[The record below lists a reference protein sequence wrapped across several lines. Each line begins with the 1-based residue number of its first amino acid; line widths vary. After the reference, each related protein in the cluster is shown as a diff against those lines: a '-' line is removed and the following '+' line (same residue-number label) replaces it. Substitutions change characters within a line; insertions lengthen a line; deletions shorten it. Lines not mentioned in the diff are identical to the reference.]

1 MMKLLANRTEAGKLL
16 AIKLANY
23 ANLYNGLVLALPRG
37 GVPVGFEIARALN
50 LPLDIFLVRKLGTPR
65 SKELA
70 MGAIALGGV
79 RVVNEGIMQWQHLS
93 PKDLE
98 QITATEQKELE
109 RRDKLYRGDRPFPD
123 VRNRTIILV
132 DDGVATGATLRVA
145 IVGLKQQQVASIIV
159 AVPVACISICEEL
172 GKEVEQV
179 VCLNRP
185 EHLSSI
191 SVWYQDFSQT
201 TDEEVRYLLDK
212 SQSFVP
218 QV

>member
-1 MMKLLANRTEAGKLL
+1 MKLLANRTEAGKLL

-159 AVPVACISICEEL
+159 AVPVACISVCEEL

>member
-159 AVPVACISICEEL
+159 AVPVACISVCEEL

>member
-79 RVVNEGIMQWQHLS
+79 RVVNEGIMHWQHLS

-159 AVPVACISICEEL
+159 AVPVACISVCEEL